1 MRFKVK
7 LGSKGQLVIPKIV
20 RDSIGLREN
29 ESALLEVKEGAVEI
43 RPLSGEDLVSKSR
56 ERANRHG
63 GDIKKLGW
71 IYGDKLYEEV
81 FSSR

>member
-7 LGSKGQLVIPKIV
+7 VGSKGDLVIPKIV

-29 ESALLEVKEGAVEI
+29 ESALLDVKEGVAEI
-43 RPLSGEDLVSKSR
+43 RPLNREDLVSKSR
-56 ERANRHG
+56 ERAKKHG

-71 IYGDKLYEEV
+71 IYGDKLYE
-81 FSSR
+81 